1 MWFLMAR
8 SGVQGLSHRSQSLA
22 QLIQRL
28 LTLTGT
34 ESVPNDEVHS
44 LPGMLIWWSPKES
57 PSISM
62 RQTEFGITER

>member
-28 LTLTGT
+28 VTLTGT
-34 ESVPNDEVHS
+34 EPVPNDEVAQ
-44 LPGMLIWWSPKES
+44 PTWYVDQVVKES
-57 PSISM
+57 LSISM